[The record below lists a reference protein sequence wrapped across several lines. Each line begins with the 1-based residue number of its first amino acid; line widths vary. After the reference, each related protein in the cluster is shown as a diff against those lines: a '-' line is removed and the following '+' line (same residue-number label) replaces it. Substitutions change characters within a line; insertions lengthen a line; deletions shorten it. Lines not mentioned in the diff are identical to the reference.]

1 MNDLMGKQKEKISY
15 ENALKELE
23 EIQLALEQN
32 EVPVDELSE
41 KVKRANFLLEY
52 CQDMLHKT
60 EEDVNKILNKEEK

>member
-1 MNDLMGKQKEKISY
+1 VNDHMGKQKDKISY